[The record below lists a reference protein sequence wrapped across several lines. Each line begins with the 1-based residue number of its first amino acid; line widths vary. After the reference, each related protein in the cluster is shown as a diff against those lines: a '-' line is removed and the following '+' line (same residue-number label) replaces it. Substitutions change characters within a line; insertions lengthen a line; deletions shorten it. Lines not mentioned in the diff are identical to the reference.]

1 MRALT
6 VRVTRL
12 LVLSAAALSALA
24 LAVPA
29 SAEDTVI
36 RIGYQKSSTLI
47 AVLRSNGELE
57 KALAQKG
64 VKLSW
69 SEFTSGVP
77 LTEALNVGS
86 VDLSGDVADT
96 VPIFAQA
103 AGARLSYFA
112 QESASPTAQAIL
124 VPKDSPINSVAELK
138 GKKLAVAKG
147 AGAHYLIIA
156 ALATAGLKFS
166 DIEPAYLTP
175 ADARAAF
182 ERGAVDAWSI
192 WDPFQ
197 SAAQLQSG
205 ARVLING
212 DQGLASYKRYYLAS
226 TAFTKAHPEVVELV
240 YAQLAHTGHWIKA
253 HPDDAAKLLAPVWGL
268 DEQVI
273 TLANSRRSYE
283 IGPVKPEYL
292 IEQQKIADAFFS
304 AQLLP
309 KAVDAKTLP
318 IWSPK

>member
-1 MRALT
+1 MRASI
-6 VRVTRL
+6 VCVTRL
-12 LVLSAAALSALA
+12 LAVAVAALSAVMVAGTAAADEPL
-24 LAVPA
+24 V
-29 SAEDTVI
+29 

-47 AVLRSNGELE
+47 AVLRTNGELE

-103 AGARLSYFA
+103 AGAQLSYFA

-124 VPKDSPINSVAELK
+124 VPKDSPIQSVADLK
-138 GKKLAVAKG
+138 GKKVAVAKG

-156 ALATAGLKFS
+156 ALGTAGLKFS

-182 ERGAVDAWSI
+182 ERGSVDAWSI

-212 DQGLASYKRYYLAS
+212 DHGLASYKRYYLAS
-226 TAFTKAHPEVVELV
+226 TAFTQAHPDVVRLV
-240 YAQLAHTGHWIKA
+240 YTQLEKTGHWIKA
-253 HPDDAAKLLAPVWGL
+253 HPEEAAKLLAPVWGL
-268 DEQVI
+268 DEKVI

-283 IGPVKPEYL
+283 IGRVKPEYL
-292 IEQQKIADAFFS
+292 AEQQKIADAFFS